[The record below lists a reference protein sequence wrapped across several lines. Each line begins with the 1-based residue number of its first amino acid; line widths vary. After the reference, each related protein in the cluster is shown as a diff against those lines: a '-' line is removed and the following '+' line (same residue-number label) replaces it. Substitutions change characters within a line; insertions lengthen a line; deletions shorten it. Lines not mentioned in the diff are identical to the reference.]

1 MVPFAVAGILLVC
14 GADPVS
20 FTRDVLPILSD
31 KCFACHGP
39 DATSRKADLRLDDA
53 TSARDTGAIV
63 PGKPEESELLKRV
76 LSTNANTH
84 MPPAKSG
91 KKLTPQET
99 ELLRAWV
106 ASGARYEKHWA
117 FVPVARPAIPAV
129 RNQGWVRNPVDFFV
143 LARLEKS
150 GKTPSA
156 LADSYVLARR
166 LAFDLTGLPPSDS
179 QIASLAR
186 NASATSIGKFSDEL
200 MATNAFAERM
210 AWDWLDAA
218 RYADTDGFQGDADR
232 TNWPWRDWVVN
243 AFRTNMPFDR
253 FTLEQCAGDLLPGNG
268 PEQVLATAFHR
279 HHMTNGEGG
288 RDPEE
293 SRIDYVIDRVN
304 TVGTAWLGLTLGCC
318 QCHDHKYDPV
328 SQADYYRMSAFFD
341 SIDED
346 GKAGKAAK
354 PYLKYQSQHVAR
366 GIEAGQRLVDERKA
380 AESRTRAEAMAPFT
394 TWLKTARAH
403 VGAGKRAWQPA
414 NPLRAESVEGTT
426 LRVVDGCVVASGNNP
441 RQDDYKIVFRP
452 NLPWVTGIKVE
463 VLPGEHGVGRG
474 ADGHVILTDIKIT
487 ARSSA
492 KQQARDVVIATA
504 VADFQPDTKKHGG
517 YGNVRDT
524 LDDDP
529 RNGWASFD
537 RDVKEPRTLVFALS
551 EPVQLDPHEH
561 LVAEL
566 RQRST
571 MGDRNIAKMRLWAT
585 DQAGEAARTLATA
598 PIDELAKVGSGE
610 IPKKL
615 ENRLFE
621 QFLATFVPHRQAA
634 AALARAEKQLAETK
648 AVQSVDVMVLAQRK
662 EPRSTHVLV
671 RGVWDK
677 KGAKVEAGAI
687 PSMAPWPKNTA
698 PDRLGLARW
707 LTSRENPL
715 TARVVVNRLW
725 QQCFSAGLV
734 RTPED
739 FGLQGDAPTHP
750 ELLDWLAS
758 EFMDSGWNQ
767 RHILKLI
774 TTSATYAQSSNVSAE
789 ALAHDPD
796 NRLLA
801 RQTRYRLPSW
811 MIRDITLADSGLLN
825 PAMGGPPVRPPQPLG
840 VWEDISMG
848 RNRYEATEGPEQYR
862 RTLYAFWRR
871 SAAPAFLFDSA
882 QRRVC
887 EVRFPRTNT
896 PMQAL
901 ALQNDPVRLEAARAL
916 ASRTFINNQSDTE
929 VVAAMFRRILSRPP
943 TPAESAVLVREL
955 VRAKTAF
962 SNMPDAAGKYL
973 NNGAFLAPASIDK
986 LALASRAVVA
996 GMIFNLDEAVSRE

>member
-53 TSARDTGAIV
+53 ASARDAGAIV

-76 LSTNANTH
+76 LSTNANTQ

-129 RNQGWVRNPVDFFV
+129 RNQGWVRNPVDSFV

-166 LAFDLTGLPPSDS
+166 LAFDLTGLPPSES

-354 PYLKYQSQHVAR
+354 PYLKQQSPVPA
-366 GIEAGQRLVDERKA
+366 
-380 AESRTRAEAMAPFT
+380 
-394 TWLKTARAH
+394 LK
-403 VGAGKRAWQPA
+403 
-414 NPLRAESVEGTT
+414 
-426 LRVVDGCVVASGNNP
+426 
-441 RQDDYKIVFRP
+441 
-452 NLPWVTGIKVE
+452 PW
-463 VLPGEHGVGRG
+463 H
-474 ADGHVILTDIKIT
+474 
-487 ARSSA
+487 
-492 KQQARDVVIATA
+492 
-504 VADFQPDTKKHGG
+504 
-517 YGNVRDT
+517 
-524 LDDDP
+524 
-529 RNGWASFD
+529 
-537 RDVKEPRTLVFALS
+537 
-551 EPVQLDPHEH
+551 
-561 LVAEL
+561 
-566 RQRST
+566 
-571 MGDRNIAKMRLWAT
+571 
-585 DQAGEAARTLATA
+585 
-598 PIDELAKVGSGE
+598 
-610 IPKKL
+610 
-615 ENRLFE
+615 
-621 QFLATFVPHRQAA
+621 
-634 AALARAEKQLAETK
+634 
-648 AVQSVDVMVLAQRK
+648 
-662 EPRSTHVLV
+662 
-671 RGVWDK
+671 
-677 KGAKVEAGAI
+677 
-687 PSMAPWPKNTA
+687 
-698 PDRLGLARW
+698 
-707 LTSRENPL
+707 
-715 TARVVVNRLW
+715 
-725 QQCFSAGLV
+725 
-734 RTPED
+734 
-739 FGLQGDAPTHP
+739 
-750 ELLDWLAS
+750 
-758 EFMDSGWNQ
+758 
-767 RHILKLI
+767 
-774 TTSATYAQSSNVSAE
+774 
-789 ALAHDPD
+789 
-796 NRLLA
+796 
-801 RQTRYRLPSW
+801 RLPH
-811 MIRDITLADSGLLN
+811 G
-825 PAMGGPPVRPPQPLG
+825 
-840 VWEDISMG
+840 
-848 RNRYEATEGPEQYR
+848 
-862 RTLYAFWRR
+862 
-871 SAAPAFLFDSA
+871 
-882 QRRVC
+882 
-887 EVRFPRTNT
+887 
-896 PMQAL
+896 
-901 ALQNDPVRLEAARAL
+901 
-916 ASRTFINNQSDTE
+916 
-929 VVAAMFRRILSRPP
+929 
-943 TPAESAVLVREL
+943 
-955 VRAKTAF
+955 
-962 SNMPDAAGKYL
+962 
-973 NNGAFLAPASIDK
+973 
-986 LALASRAVVA
+986 
-996 GMIFNLDEAVSRE
+996 